1 MAPPTSIRPQARTV
15 LGVDVGGTKLA
26 TVLAT
31 PAGEIVHKVRLPTEA
46 ERGAAHGVARL
57 LAMLHRN
64 LDETGTDP
72 ADVIGIGVACGSP
85 MDAEHGIILGPPNLQ
100 SWNPV
105 PIKAT
110 LESEFGIYAELE
122 NDANAGAL
130 AEWLFGA
137 GRGMHNVVY
146 MTMGTGIGGGL
157 ILDGRLFRGSN
168 GNAGEVG
175 HMRVVDR
182 GGPRCG
188 CGKRGCLEA
197 YCSGPS
203 IARRTREALANSVD
217 AASAGDL
224 STAARHADALPN
236 TAGSLILELAGS
248 LEAVTAEHT
257 FAAAR
262 QGDALALRLVDET
275 AHYMGV
281 GLANV
286 IQALNP
292 QAIVLG
298 TIATQQ
304 GDFFLDRVRAVV
316 REETWPQIYEAVQIL
331 PSPLGEQVGDYA
343 AISIILQHLTS
354 NPFSSSKTGL

>member
-1 MAPPTSIRPQARTV
+1 MITVGNDYSHASYV

-31 PAGEIVHKVRLPTEA
+31 RAGQVLHKVRMPTEA
-46 ERGAAHGVARL
+46 EKGPELGVARL
-57 LAMLHRN
+57 ISMIHQN
-64 LDETGTDP
+64 LTDTGIEKK
-72 ADVIGIGVACGSP
+72 DVIGIGVACGSP
-85 MDAEHGIILGPPNLQ
+85 MDAERGIILGPPNLQ

-110 LESEFGIYAELE
+110 LEAKFGIYTRLE

-137 GRGMHNVVY
+137 GKGKRHVVY

-157 ILDGRLFRGSN
+157 ILDGRLYRGTN

-175 HMRVVDR
+175 HMRVIR
-182 GGPRCG
+182 QGGPLCG

-197 YCSGPS
+197 FCSGPS
-203 IARRTREALANSVD
+203 IARRTKKALSESPR
-217 AASAGDL
+217 SAILDL
-224 STAARHADALPN
+224 ATSIE
-236 TAGSLILELAGS
+236 S
-248 LEAVTAEHT
+248 VTAEHL

-281 GLANV
+281 GLANI

-292 QAIVLG
+292 EVIVLG
-298 TIATQQ
+298 TIATEQ
-304 GDFFLDRVRAVV
+304 GDFFLDRVRHVV
-316 REETWPQIYEAVQIL
+316 RAETWPQMSDVVEIL
-331 PSPLGEQVGDYA
+331 PSPLGNKVGDYG
-343 AISIILQHLTS
+343 AISVILQDIRMD
-354 NPFSSSKTGL
+354 KT